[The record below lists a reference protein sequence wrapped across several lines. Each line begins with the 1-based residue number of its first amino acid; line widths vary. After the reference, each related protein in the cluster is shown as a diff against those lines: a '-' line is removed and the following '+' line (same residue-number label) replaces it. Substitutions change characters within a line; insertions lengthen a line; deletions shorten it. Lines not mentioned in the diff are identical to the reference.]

1 MIRFGIIIGL
11 ILTIGSSY
19 PASATSLDELYRDIV
34 RSDNSGYLPLYVKN
48 RNAPEFLFDDS
59 ELKSDQPNPELLPV
73 KEDDLSIDFGN
84 HRKQQD
90 MEEIAQK
97 LLWQQSLEAIKANKV
112 TPVALGEVERRAAQD
127 DPTAVEVYAY
137 MYAKGIGVKADL
149 IKAFGL
155 YQRADKLGVKN
166 ALQNAAQVYK
176 AMNFDQRA
184 ALSPFAEQSE
194 D

>member
-1 MIRFGIIIGL
+1 MIRFGIIIGF
-11 ILTIGSSY
+11 ILTLSAAY

-48 RNAPEFLFDDS
+48 RNAPEFLLDDS
-59 ELKSDQPNPELLPV
+59 EFKSDQPNPELLPV
-73 KEDDLSIDFGN
+73 KEDDLSVDFN
-84 HRKQQD
+84 NYRKQQD
-90 MEEIAQK
+90 LEEIAQK
-97 LLWQQSLEAIKANKV
+97 LLWQQSLAAIKSNQV
-112 TPVALGEVERRAAQD
+112 TPVALSEVERRAALD

-137 MYAKGIGVKADL
+137 MYAKGIGVKPNL

-166 ALQNAAQVYK
+166 ALHNAAQVYK

-184 ALSPFAEQSE
+184 ALSPFAKPTK